1 MTWSNRLPCRR
12 RCTRPLKALWPP
24 IMSRHRSS
32 SASAIAPIHRHWRG
46 AARRVATMNEPKDF
60 LTRWSRRK
68 RAAADSAQPGAQRA
82 EAEAT
87 QAAAA
92 TGERPPADPLPASE
106 PGPGAREALV
116 DLSKLPSLDSISA
129 ATDIRPFLAPGVP
142 VELTRAALRRAWTM
156 DPSIRDFVGLAE
168 NQWDFTAPGGVPG
181 LGTLA
186 DTEQIRRLVA
196 KVIGDA
202 EPQPATAAPAEP
214 HAIASAK
221 TAAASIN
228 ESADPEGT
236 EEAPKTVAMESSHV
250 LQCSSDADPSGEVND
265 EKVNRQRRHGSALP
279 QCQRLRP
286 IARDYMVIDRF

>member
-142 VELTRAALRRAWTM
+142 VELTRAALRHAWTR
-156 DPSIRDFVGLAE
+156 DPAIRDFVGLAE

-181 LGTLA
+181 FGTLA

-196 KVIGDA
+196 KIIGTEPDA
-202 EPQPATAAPAEP
+202 T
-214 HAIASAK
+214 
-221 TAAASIN
+221 TAAAPESPAITSAEAESQPEPEATTASIN
-228 ESADPEGT
+228 KSADPD
-236 EEAPKTVAMESSHV
+236 VAGEPAHVVAAGSSDV
-250 LQCSSDADPSGEVND
+250 PQCSSDAGALDDVNV
-265 EKVNRQRRHGSALP
+265 ENVNRQRRHGSALP
-279 QCQRLRP
+279 Q
-286 IARDYMVIDRF
+286 

>member
-142 VELTRAALRRAWTM
+142 VELTRAALRHAWTR
-156 DPSIRDFVGLAE
+156 DPAIRDFVGLAE
-168 NQWDFTAPGGVPG
+168 NQWDFTTQGGAPGFGSLP
-181 LGTLA
+181 
-186 DTEQIRRLVA
+186 DTEEVRRMLA
-196 KVIGDA
+196 KVIGDG
-202 EPQPATAAPAEP
+202 EPEPARPESAGQADASEPARSVAALSTPPADETPARAGPLDDESMVHRNDSDAAPPNEGADE
-214 HAIASAK
+214 H
-221 TAAASIN
+221 AAA
-228 ESADPEGT
+228 P
-236 EEAPKTVAMESSHV
+236 
-250 LQCSSDADPSGEVND
+250 
-265 EKVNRQRRHGSALP
+265 RRHGSA
-279 QCQRLRP
+279 RP
-286 IARDYMVIDRF
+286 R